1 MSQQGSTDVEW
12 LDVLSKRLRSLV
24 KTLSV
29 LKDANFEFEELH
41 DARVACRRAEAALK
55 VCRDLLPNQ
64 HVDWLREHLRR
75 LRQVGNAARDDD
87 VWDRWLEGQE
97 GPVSRQLRRSLRGE
111 RQLNHARV
119 AKFAQSLLR
128 SRRFVYHVEQ
138 VCRSTRKTTAP
149 SLWRSL
155 IARRL
160 LSQLNSLV
168 CAIPLG
174 DQNSRELHRFR
185 IASKRL
191 RYANEF
197 VSEVIAE
204 SRSSTLEQL
213 LKQIQ
218 DRLGVLNDSVMRQ
231 RRFKQLVKHEVRLK
245 GLPDPARESE
255 CLTAAWQVWW
265 ASVAITNVIN
275 AVVANWLRL
284 AVHQ

>member
-1 MSQQGSTDVEW
+1 MSQQCSTDVEW
-12 LDVLSKRLRSLV
+12 LDALSKRLRSLV
-24 KTLSV
+24 DALSA
-29 LKDANFEFEELH
+29 LKHATFEFEELH
-41 DARVACRRAEAALK
+41 DARVACRRAEAALRI
-55 VCRDLLPNQ
+55 CRDLLPAQ
-64 HVDWLREHLRR
+64 HVDWLRKRLRQ

-87 VWDRWLEGQE
+87 VWDRWLEGQDTP
-97 GPVSRQLRRSLRGE
+97 GSQRLRRSLRGE
-111 RQLNHARV
+111 RELNHARV

-128 SRRFVYHVEQ
+128 SRRFAYHMERA
-138 VCRSTRKTTAP
+138 CRLPRSTTSP

-174 DQNSRELHRFR
+174 EQNSRELHQFR

-204 SRSSTLEQL
+204 SRSATLEQL

-245 GLPDPARESE
+245 GLPDSTRESE
-255 CLTAAWQVWW
+255 CLTDAWQEWW
-265 ASVAITNVIN
+265 ASVAITHVIN
-275 AVVANWLRL
+275 AAVAKWLPL
-284 AVHQ
+284 AVPP